1 MNQDLEGAVVAK
13 SKPSPL
19 PTAPPTTT
27 VGLSSLLE
35 TTINQL
41 SDRLRAVENQLS
53 LVVADIKKL
62 KALNGMDASDY
73 SSLKSVPL
81 LTRDDVSQHRVAVP
95 VMSHFNKQ
103 VINYI
108 IKNGCYGH
116 LIQLKELHD
125 ELLLW

>member
-27 VGLSSLLE
+27 VGLSSLSLE

-95 VMSHFNKQ
+95 VMSHLSK
-103 VINYI
+103 
-108 IKNGCYGH
+108 
-116 LIQLKELHD
+116 
-125 ELLLW
+125 

>member
-1 MNQDLEGAVVAK
+1 MAK
-13 SKPSPL
+13 PKLSPP

-27 VGLSSLLE
+27 VGLSSLE
-35 TTINQL
+35 TTISQL
-41 SDRLRAVENQLS
+41 SDRLRMVENQLS
-53 LVVADIKKL
+53 LMVADMKKL

-108 IKNGCYGH
+108 IKDGWYGN
-116 LIQLKELHD
+116 LIS
-125 ELLLW
+125 